1 MIILS
6 SFSILYSTILN
17 MVFRYERS
25 IEKFNKIP
33 KNFIGFILIY
43 EKNLYIKKI
52 LWNCYT

>member
-1 MIILS
+1 
-6 SFSILYSTILN
+6 